1 MGNPFTPKFE
11 DLPAELPLF
20 PLSGALVMPGIQLP
34 LNIFEPR
41 YLSMVFDSLGSH
53 RMIGMIQPRP
63 DNAES
68 DNPLLTTVGTA
79 GRITGFNET
88 HDGRM
93 LIVLTGVCRFALGD
107 ELPPLNGYRR
117 TRPDWSPFAV
127 DYQAGELQP
136 QAQRDLLSALKRYL
150 ASQSLEKEWESVE
163 RLPGAELV
171 NFLISHLPFRP
182 EEKQGL
188 VESLGIDERSRL
200 VTALLEMMLSAP
212 EHRDSSSRH

>member
-1 MGNPFTPKFE
+1 MGNPFTPRFE

-20 PLSGALVMPGIQLP
+20 PLPGAVVMPGIQLP

-63 DNAES
+63 DSTES
-68 DNPLLTTVGTA
+68 QRPELLPVGTA

-88 HDGRM
+88 HDGRL
-93 LIVLTGVCRFALGD
+93 LIVLTGVCRFALGE
-107 ELPPLNGYRR
+107 ELPLRNGFRR

-127 DYQAGELQP
+127 DYQTGDLEP
-136 QAQRDLLSALKRYL
+136 EAQRKLLAAMRRYL
-150 ASQSLEKEWESVE
+150 AAQDLEQEWEAVE

-188 VESLGIDERSRL
+188 VEVPGLNERSRL
-200 VTALLEMMLSAP
+200 VTALLEMLLTAP
-212 EHRDSSSRH
+212 ERPDSSSRH